1 MKILL
6 TGANGF
12 IGSFITAALLSAGH
26 EVVAGVRKPEA
37 MEAANPKV
45 KAFQVDLNTAT
56 DPATWTPHVKGVDAV
71 INCAGILQAS
81 RGQDI
86 WAIHHKAP
94 VALFEAAQRAGVK
107 KIIQIS
113 AISAEKEVGTD
124 YALSKLSADDE
135 LRKMKVN
142 WTVLRPSLVIAPN
155 AYGGTALMRNL
166 ASVPLVIPVIGKGDQ
181 RFQPVTMADL
191 CDIVVASLISPRVK
205 QKTVDVVGPEI
216 FTIGEILIK
225 FRRWLGKKDA
235 PFFHYPMP
243 FAKISAA
250 MGDFFGV
257 GPLRSTSLTHMNY
270 GNVSGP
276 ETPPFLENLLGRK
289 LETLDDFLKANKP
302 DFSGR

>member
-26 EVVAGVRKPEA
+26 EVIAGVRKPEA
-37 MEAANPKV
+37 INPVV
-45 KAFQVDLNTAT
+45 KAFQIDMNAAINPS
-56 DPATWTPHVKGVDAV
+56 DWQPHLGGIDAV

-94 VALFEAAQRAGVK
+94 VALFKAAEKAGVK

-113 AISAEKEVGTD
+113 AISAEREVGTD
-124 YALSKLSADDE
+124 YALSKLAADE
-135 LRKMKVN
+135 VLQKMKLN

-155 AYGGTALMRNL
+155 AYGGTALMRGL
-166 ASVPLVIPVIGKGDQ
+166 ASVPLVIPVVGKGDQ

-191 CDIVVASLISPRVK
+191 CDIVVASLISPRAR
-205 QKTVDVVGPEI
+205 QKTIDVVGPDI

-243 FAKISAA
+243 LAKLSAK
-250 MGDFFGV
+250 MGDIFGV
-257 GPLRSTSLTHMNY
+257 GPLRSTSIKHMNY

-289 LETLDDFLKANKP
+289 LETLDDFLKENKP